1 MSQKEKLIKKY
12 TTYPLPV
19 EVKFE
24 EFIKYLE
31 ICGFHQTAVKGSHHM
46 FFHKEYN
53 LNVSIATMNGKNVKA
68 RYIEIVNEL
77 MKKREAK
84 S

>member
-19 EVKFE
+19 EVDFE

-31 ICGFHQTAVKGSHHM
+31 ICGFKKISIKGSHHI
-46 FFHKEYN
+46 FIHNNFKG
-53 LNVSIATMNGKNVKA
+53 VFSVATMNGKKVKST
-68 RYIEIVNEL
+68 YIKMANDII
-77 MKKREAK
+77 KKGEK
-84 S
+84 I